1 MDIAASVAVPA
12 SVLLVEAG
20 PFEVDLL
27 SVRDEKPCIVRRE
40 RLLSSRERES
50 GFLFFTENGHALGHF
65 LERSTQIDVALQQS
79 ALISRQ
85 ALTAPARQWRSAA
98 NLEQYNGR
106 GDSMTG

>member
-1 MDIAASVAVPA
+1 MLRL
-12 SVLLVEAG
+12 VLPDRG
-20 PFEVDLL
+20 CSPFQSFSDLTTGSSRFRL
-27 SVRDEKPCIVRRE
+27 CVKRE